1 MPESIKFDETILK
14 AMQTFEGL
22 SFEEAKLTYA
32 KREKL
37 PSSAFCGPKRTYPA
51 HDAAHVRNALARLSQ
66 FGSRLK
72 KGVRARVLACLKK
85 RAKRFGIEI
94 SETVTG
100 RLCLLRHDETLDPK
114 LRKKWQ
120 IELEETV
127 SWVEESYKE
136 SE

>member
-1 MPESIKFDETILK
+1 MPIKFNEAVIK
-14 AMQTFEGL
+14 AMQTFEGF

-66 FGSRLK
+66 FGGRLK
-72 KGVRARVLACLKK
+72 ASVRARVLACLKK
-85 RAKRFGIEI
+85 RAKRFNVEI
-94 SETVTG
+94 SETISG
-100 RLCLLRHDETLDPK
+100 KLCLLRYDETLDSK

-120 IELEETV
+120 VELEETV
-127 SWVEESYKE
+127 DWYKE
-136 SE
+136 LYEK